1 MKPVQP
7 LSRRLHRWLT
17 VALGAAAFSAA
28 GLALASEPA
37 TKPLDVPYVPTPQTV
52 VDRML
57 EMANVDAG
65 DYVIDLGSGDG
76 RIPVTAA
83 SRYGAR
89 ALGVDLNPE
98 RIAEANENAVQAG
111 VTDKVEFRQQDLF
124 KTEFRDATVVTMY
137 LLPNV
142 NLKLRPRLLDELRPG
157 TFIVSHAF
165 DMQDWEPDQRE
176 TVEGR
181 SVMLWIIP
189 AKVGGV
195 WQVAG
200 SDPFVLELEQNF
212 QRLEGAAIRGDER
225 IELTDGR
232 VRGDQITFTIDGNT
246 YQGRIGNEAIS
257 GDDGTWHALRG

>member
-7 LSRRLHRWLT
+7 LSRLHRWLS

-28 GLALASEPA
+28 GIALAAEPA
-37 TKPLDVPYVPTPQTV
+37 KKPLDVPYVPTPQTV

-57 EMANVDAG
+57 EIAKVDAG

-98 RIAEANENAVQAG
+98 RIAEANQNATQAG

-124 KTEFRDATVVTMY
+124 QTEFRDATVVTMY
-137 LLPNV
+137 LLPTV

-157 TFIVSHAF
+157 TLVVSHAF

-176 TVEGR
+176 IVDGR
-181 SVMLWIIP
+181 AVMLWIIP

-200 SDPFVLELEQNF
+200 SDPFVLELEQKF
-212 QRLEGAAIRGDER
+212 QHLEGAAIRGDKR
-225 IELTDGR
+225 TALTDGR
-232 VRGDQITFTIDGNT
+232 IRGDQITFTIDGTT
-246 YQGRIGNEAIS
+246 YQGRIGNEAIA